1 MVNLLIIYE
10 LKKGEP
16 ERITLQYFRKLLVL
30 NDHLVTWQTTNTV
43 MRNNT

>member
-1 MVNLLIIYE
+1 MVNLLIIFE
-10 LKKGEP
+10 LRKGEP

-30 NDHLVTWQTTNTV
+30 NEHLATSQTTNTV